1 MMSGCFMKK
10 LLKLESLGK
19 KGSDELGFIPT
30 GGSSEDSIR
39 GQLMRHARG
48 SWATRGPRERVAQE
62 SRPSLCT
69 DSLAKRG
76 RAPSGVLSREAR
88 CAAGVLLGGVDLELV
103 KSAGD

>member
-76 RAPSGVLSREAR
+76 RACCVLSREAR
-88 CAAGVLLGGVDLELV
+88 CAAVLLGGVGLELV